1 MNLTR
6 PRLVVAAPAL
16 LLYLALVW
24 LLGRWLDLTGANLW
38 ILRVGLGLLGIAAT
52 ALVLWFAGSRDAGA
66 SGPGVGPEADEELD
80 TAVAA
85 ARTRLATARAGSLTR
100 LPMVLVLGPEG
111 GAKTSTI
118 AHSGLEAELLAGE
131 VFRGDRIAPTRAAN
145 LWYAQRCLVVEGG
158 GALTREPAR
167 WARLLQHVTPG
178 RFTAALTG
186 RALARRVVVVCM
198 SCEEFLKPGSAH
210 AVPAAARDLRALVT
224 RMAEVCGI
232 QLPVYVL
239 FTKADRVPGFAEFVR
254 HLSRDE
260 AQQGLGV
267 TLRWPARTPVGV
279 WVDREFQR
287 LNEAFHGLFN
297 SLALSRLELLPRE
310 GAQEAAAAAYEFPRE
325 LRKLAPLVTQFLVDL
340 CRPSQLEVA
349 PVLRGFYFSGV
360 RPIVVRD
367 AAAPPPA
374 LAAGP
379 AGGRMLATE
388 VFDPRRYQAGVPAAP
403 AAPVVGGSRKVPEWV
418 FLGGLFRDVIL
429 RDRAALAVARGSVHV
444 QLWRRALLAG
454 LTTASLVWLFG
465 LWTSYFNNRRL
476 AAGAFDAAR
485 GLVNVASS
493 EPALPASE
501 TLAGLERLRQP
512 LERLADYER
521 NGAPLRF
528 RWGLYQGGNLYRELR
543 RTYYDRFQAVLLD
556 PARAALA
563 RALASVPD
571 APRETVEYGRVY
583 NLLKAYLMTTTHA
596 DRIEGPFL
604 APLVR
609 ETWLNRRQIDSTRLD
624 LARRQFDFYAHKL
637 CVGYAC
643 AAAADVSL
651 VARTR
656 AFLLTFSGPERIYR
670 VIVAEGSARNPGV
683 RLDRRFPG
691 SAAVLADPYEVPGV
705 FTPAGWDFMRRA
717 LGNLDQFQG
726 EEWVVGAPAATQLDR
741 AQLVERLRA
750 TYEAEYVRQ
759 WRTLLDSAS
768 LVPFGGVSDAARK
781 LAVLGGNQSPL
792 LQLLWLT
799 AQNTRVDSQTVGAA
813 FQPVH
818 LVTPPTITDKYVS
831 EGNQAYMSA
840 LTALQATVAQ
850 AATVPPDAAQA
861 LMTQT
866 FDAARA
872 AKGAVAQL
880 ALGFRIEGQAAQVG
894 AAVRDLLEE
903 PITRVERLLGNL
915 PVASLNQRGAA
926 FCSAFQPVKARYPF
940 TPTSLVPA
948 SLPEVAAVFKPGDGA
963 LSRFYSEV
971 LQSVLVRQGMQYAPA
986 PGASPRPTA
995 AFVSFFNRAAAVSDA
1010 LWPAGATEPRFD
1022 FTFRPVLSDSVPV
1035 VTFSMDGQ
1043 TGRFTRTS
1051 AAARRFSWVGTGARE
1066 VRLSAQIQGREEIL
1080 LSYDGTWAV
1089 FKLFQR
1095 AGWRAAGAGYI
1106 LLWTVPFQGRSV
1118 RLEAELSLGGAPPF
1132 LRSDYF
1138 AGMGCISR
1146 VVQ

>member
-1 MNLTR
+1 MMVTR
-6 PRLVVAAPAL
+6 PRLMVATPAL
-16 LLYLALVW
+16 LVYLALIW
-24 LLGRWLDLTGANLW
+24 FLGRWLDLKGADLW
-38 ILRVGLGLLGIAAT
+38 VLRLGLGLLGIAAT
-52 ALVLWFAGSRDAGA
+52 ALVLWFVRRRDAGDA
-66 SGPGVGPEADEELD
+66 AHGAGAEADEELD

-85 ARTRLATARAGSLTR
+85 ARARLAAARAGALAR

-111 GAKTSTI
+111 SAKTSAI
-118 AHSGLEAELLAGE
+118 AHSGLDAELLAGE

-145 LWYAQRCLVVEGG
+145 LWYAQRCLVVESGG
-158 GALTREPAR
+158 SLTKDPAR
-167 WARLLQHVTPG
+167 WARLLRYVTPN

-186 RALARRVVVVCM
+186 RALARRVAVVCV
-198 SCEEFLKPGSAH
+198 SCEGFLTPGSAH
-210 AVPAAARDLRALVT
+210 AIPAAARDLRALVT
-224 RMAEVCGI
+224 RMAEVFGI

-260 AQQGLGV
+260 VQQGLGV
-267 TLRWPARTPVGV
+267 TLRWPTRTPAGLYAE
-279 WVDREFQR
+279 REFQR
-287 LNEAFHGLFN
+287 LNDAFHHLFS
-297 SLALSRLELLPRE
+297 SLGLSRLELLPRE
-310 GAQEAAAAAYEFPRE
+310 AEPDPVAGAYEFPRE
-325 LRKLAPLVTQFLVDL
+325 LRKLAPLATQFLVDL
-340 CRPSQLEVA
+340 CRPSQLEVS
-349 PVLRGFYFSGV
+349 PVLRGFYFTGV

-367 AAAPPPA
+367 AAAP
-374 LAAGP
+374 LLGVAAGP

-388 VFDPRRYQAGVPAAP
+388 VFDPRRYEAAAP
-403 AAPVVGGSRKVPEWV
+403 AAPAPGGSRKIPEWV
-418 FLGGLFRDVIL
+418 FLGGLFRDVFL
-429 RDRAALAVARGSVHV
+429 RDRAALAVARGSIHV
-444 QLWRRALLAG
+444 QLWRRGLLAG
-454 LTTASLVWLFG
+454 LAAASLVWLFG
-465 LWTSYFNNRRL
+465 LWISYFNNRRL

-501 TLAGLERLRQP
+501 TLAGLEGLRQP
-512 LERLADYER
+512 LERLADYQR
-521 NGAPLRF
+521 SGAPLRF
-528 RWGLYQGGNLYRELR
+528 RWGLYQGGTLYRQLR
-543 RTYYDRFQAVLLD
+543 LTYYDRFQAVLLD
-556 PARAALA
+556 PARAALV

-583 NLLKAYLMTTTHA
+583 NLLKAYLMTTTHS

-651 VARTR
+651 VGRTR

-670 VIVAEGSARNPGV
+670 VIMAEASSRHPAV
-683 RLDRRFPG
+683 RFDRKFPN
-691 SAAVLADPYEVPGV
+691 SAAVLADPYEVPGA
-705 FTPAGWDFMRRA
+705 FTPAGWEFMRGA

-750 TYEAEYVRQ
+750 TYQAEYVQQ
-759 WRTLLDSAS
+759 WQRLLDSAS

-781 LAVLGGNQSPL
+781 LAVLSGNQSPL
-792 LQLLWLT
+792 LQLLALT
-799 AQNTRVDSQTVGAA
+799 AQNTRVDSQTVGQA

-818 LVTPPTITDKYVS
+818 LVTPPNVTDRYVS
-831 EGNQAYMSA
+831 EGNQPYMNA
-840 LTALQATVAQ
+840 LTGLQATVAQ
-850 AATVPPDAAQA
+850 AANAPPDAAQA

-926 FCSAFQPVKARYPF
+926 FCAAFQPLKAKYPF
-940 TPTSLVPA
+940 TPSALTQA
-948 SLPEVAAVFKPGDGA
+948 SLPEFAAIFNPGDGA
-963 LSRFYSEV
+963 LARFYSEA
-971 LQSVLVRQGMQYAPA
+971 LQSILVRQGAGYAAA
-986 PGASPRPTA
+986 PGASPRPSA
-995 AFVSFFNRAAAVSDA
+995 AFVSFVSRAAAVSDA
-1010 LWPAGATEPRFD
+1010 MWVPGAADARFD

-1035 VTFSMDGQ
+1035 VTLSMDGQ

-1051 AAARRFSWVGTGARE
+1051 AAARRFSWAGAGARE
-1066 VRLSAQIQGREEIL
+1066 VRLSAQVLGREEIL

-1095 AGWRAAGAGYI
+1095 AAWRPSAAGYI
-1106 LLWTVPFQGRSV
+1106 LQWAIPFQGRNI

-1138 AGMGCISR
+1138 AGLTCVSR
-1146 VVQ
+1146 VAG